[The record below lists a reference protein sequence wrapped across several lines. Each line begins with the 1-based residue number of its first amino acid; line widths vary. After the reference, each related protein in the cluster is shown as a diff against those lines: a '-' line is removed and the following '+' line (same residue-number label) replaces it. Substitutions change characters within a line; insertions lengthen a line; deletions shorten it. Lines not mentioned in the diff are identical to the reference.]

1 MPRLNAHNLY
11 SNFTTQA
18 EIDAQYNASAAVPD
32 AAAYRRHYADQAKRA
47 RETLPC
53 ALDVSFG
60 ALLAGQIHEI
70 LRKYL
75 RCSGLKIGGRVCGH
89 GFRYTL
95 DVKTHESATCASLG
109 SKQAVW
115 FDVRD
120 VRMGAECFQG
130 RFRRRFVSNLDPSAI
145 MKTHGKLSE

>member
-1 MPRLNAHNLY
+1 MLDFIDWLDRKSEITAEMVSNLRGLLGV
-11 SNFTTQA
+11 
-18 EIDAQYNASAAVPD
+18 AA
-32 AAAYRRHYADQAKRA
+32 
-47 RETLPC
+47 
-53 ALDVSFG
+53 G
-60 ALLAGQIHEI
+60 LAGQIHEI

-75 RCSGLKIGGRVCGH
+75 RYSGLKIGGRVCGH

-109 SKQAVW
+109 STQAVW